1 MADLPLIAEHR
12 LGGDADFAAR
22 VQAAVRR
29 VARDVLGEDP
39 STPGQPM
46 RIQLAV
52 RSLGPQVGGDPG
64 YGPAA
69 AGDPEIRAA
78 ASTATGTDVQAA
90 IGDDLIL
97 DAVRRLWN
105 PLCGWTG

>member
-1 MADLPLIAEHR
+1 MTDFPLLAEHQ
-12 LGGDADFAAR
+12 LGEDAAFAAR

-39 STPGQPM
+39 TTPGHPM

-52 RSLGPQVGGDPG
+52 RSLGPQIGGDPG

-69 AGDPEIRAA
+69 AGDPAVRAA
-78 ASTATGTDVQAA
+78 ASTATGPDVQAA
-90 IGDDLIL
+90 IGDDLIM

-105 PLCGWTG
+105 PLCGWSG

>member
-1 MADLPLIAEHR
+1 MSDFSLLAEHS
-12 LGGDADFAAR
+12 LGEDPAFAAR
-22 VQAAVRR
+22 VQVAVRR
-29 VARDVLGEDP
+29 VARDVLTEDP
-39 STPGQPM
+39 ATPGHPM

-52 RSLGPQVGGDPG
+52 RSLGPQIGGDPG

-78 ASTATGTDVQAA
+78 ASTDPGTDVQAA
-90 IGDDLIL
+90 IEDALIL

-105 PLCGWTG
+105 PLCGWSG